1 MRYAFED
8 RIPEL
13 LGSGHYLAPTAAI
26 IGSVR
31 LHAQCSVWFHAVI
44 RADNDLIS
52 LGERSNVQD
61 GAVLHTD
68 PGLPMR
74 IGNDVTIGHK
84 VMLHGCSIGDG
95 SLIGMNA
102 VVLNGAR
109 IGREVLIGANSLIA
123 EGKEI
128 PDGVLVLGSPGRVV
142 RELTSDE
149 RAKLAWP
156 AQAYVAKIAR
166 YLAGLR
172 PLAD

>member
-1 MRYAFED
+1 MRYQFED
-8 RIPEL
+8 RTPEL
-13 LGSGHYLAPTAAI
+13 IGSEHYIAPNASL

-31 LHAQCSVWFHAVI
+31 LHHQCSVWFNAVI

-52 LGERSNVQD
+52 LGERTNVQD
-61 GAVLHTD
+61 GSVLHTD
-68 PGLPMR
+68 PGLPMQ
-74 IGNDVTIGHK
+74 IGAGVTIGHK

-109 IGREVLIGANSLIA
+109 IGREVLVGANTLIA

-142 RELTSDE
+142 RELTVEE

-166 YLAGLR
+166 YLAACR
-172 PLAD
+172 PMPV

>member
-1 MRYAFED
+1 MKYAFED
-8 RIPEL
+8 RLPEL
-13 LGSGHYLAPTAAI
+13 IGSEHYIAPSAAV

-31 LHAQCSVWFHAVI
+31 LHHQVSVWFNAVL

-52 LGERSNVQD
+52 IGERSNVQD

-68 PGLPMR
+68 PGLPML
-74 IGNDVTIGHK
+74 IGSDVTIGHK
-84 VMLHGCSIGDG
+84 VMLHGCTIGNG

-102 VVLNGAR
+102 VVLNGAK
-109 IGREVLIGANSLIA
+109 IGREVLVGANTLIA

-142 RELTSDE
+142 RELTPDE

-166 YLAGLR
+166 YLAGCR
-172 PLAD
+172 PLSD